1 MTPKQREQ
9 FNRMRAALK
18 RIATGYQTPEQLRRG
33 AEREYGLGASEAIE
47 YAYENIQQEA
57 KPSPLKAQLERFLR
71 RK

>member
-18 RIATGYQTPEQLRRG
+18 RIATGYQTPEQLRRS
-33 AEREYGLGASEAIE
+33 AMREYGIDGAEAID

-57 KPSPLKAQLERFLR
+57 GRAVSGVREAKP
-71 RK
+71 